1 MTHRAEPEP
10 ESAPPIAQPDG
21 AEVASDIRAKVD
33 RALEE
38 VETELRSAVEGTLV
52 LEDLGT
58 YLLEA
63 GGKRL
68 RPHMMLS
75 CYLAAGGREPQRP
88 VQLAAA
94 FELIHTA
101 SLVHDDI
108 IDDPTLRRRRPAPH
122 RRYGLSRALVA
133 GDFLFAKAFELLSR
147 EDYRVAS
154 AVADAAV
161 AMAEGEYLELMRSY
175 DATVTEAQHN
185 EVMEKKTASLM
196 RASARVAATLADA
209 DAETTA
215 ALEEYAR
222 RVGLAFQ
229 IVDDVLDLEPSAALT
244 GKPSGMDLREGRMTS
259 VLLVALDLL
268 SGEERELVVR
278 VFTAQSP
285 AQADVDRALAYVR
298 STGAGGVALAKAHA
312 HVEAAIAALPQALP
326 GPAREYLSGLAME
339 VANRRA

>member
-10 ESAPPIAQPDG
+10 ESDPSLEPEGIAETLAD
-21 AEVASDIRAKVD
+21 VRTKVE
-33 RALEE
+33 RALED
-38 VETELRSAVEGTLV
+38 VEAALRSAVEGSMV

-68 RPHMMLS
+68 RPQLMLG
-75 CYLAAGGREPQRP
+75 CYLAAGGRDPQRP

-161 AMAEGEYLELMRSY
+161 AMAEGEHLELMRSY
-175 DATVTEAQHN
+175 DASVTEAQYE
-185 EVMEKKTASLM
+185 EVVEKKTASLM

-209 DAETTA
+209 DEGTSAS
-215 ALEEYAR
+215 LEEYAR
-222 RVGLAFQ
+222 RIGLAFQ
-229 IVDDVLDLEPSAALT
+229 IVDDVLDLEPSAAVT

-259 VLLVALDLL
+259 VLLAGLDLL
-268 SGEERELVVR
+268 GGEERELVVR
-278 VFTAQSP
+278 VLTAQSP
-285 AQADVDRALAYVR
+285 PQADVDRALAYVR
-298 STGAGGVALAKAHA
+298 STGAGGVALVKAHA
-312 HVEAAIAALPQALP
+312 HVEAAIAALPQTLP
-326 GPAREYLSGLAME
+326 GPAREYLCGLAME